1 MVEFTSSLQKLV
13 LIKGDVKM
21 KEYEVIGKNMDDDW
35 ETIKWGIK
43 TKKQAMTIAKK
54 QDKAKWQ
61 IIDINLI
68 VDDDLKET
76 YDKNGKVR

>member
-1 MVEFTSSLQKLV
+1 
-13 LIKGDVKM
+13 M

-35 ETIKWGIK
+35 ETIKSKIK
-43 TKKQAMTIAKK
+43 TKKQAVLIAKT
-54 QDKAKWQ
+54 QDITKWQ

-68 VDDDLKET
+68 IDDDLKET